1 MPRTSLVD
9 SLRWLLPD
17 RWGFTLA
24 YLRGTTPWDT
34 GVSPPELVEAIEGED
49 ALPQGRALDLGCGTG
64 TNVLYLARHGWHVT
78 GIDFA
83 APAIGRAQEKLRMA
97 GNLAG
102 SAHFLRGDVTRLDTL
117 PLTGPYTLFLDLGC
131 FHNLEPDDRRRYV
144 SGISRHAAPGALC
157 LLYAFGPRPRG
168 KRMVGVTPDE
178 VRIYFGDTWKVERI
192 EQGTDTGRGWSSAWY
207 WLRNVGHQSE

>member
-1 MPRTSLVD
+1 MPSPTPSLLD
-9 SLRWLLPD
+9 TLRRLLPD

-34 GVSPPELVEAIEGED
+34 GISPPELVAAIEGAG
-49 ALPQGRALDLGCGTG
+49 ALPPGRALDLGCGTG
-64 TNVLYLARHGWHVT
+64 TNVLYLARHGWHAT

-83 APAIGRAQEKLRMA
+83 APAIARAQQKLHSA
-97 GNLAG
+97 GDLAG
-102 SAHFLRGDVTRLDTL
+102 SARFLRGDVTKLDTL
-117 PLTGPYTLFLDLGC
+117 PLDGPYTLFLDLGC
-131 FHNLEPDDRRRYV
+131 FHNLDPEDRIRYV
-144 SGISRHAAPGALC
+144 SGISHLAAPDALC

-178 VRIYFGDTWKVERI
+178 VRAYFGDTWRVDHV

-207 WLRNVGHQSE
+207 WLRKTG